1 MSAALLGE
9 GMTTG
14 QMMTTGQSR
23 TAGQSRTT
31 GRLVGAVILLSAA
44 ATVGTTERSLDVWMV
59 PHAHC
64 DVGWLM
70 SVDGYFN
77 ARRWDGSENSQSVS
91 NILTEVTKA
100 LSADETLR
108 FIWSETKW
116 IEMWWPQ
123 QTPAM
128 QAAFKRIVKRGQLEF
143 VGAGWSQNDE
153 VTTAYYDVID
163 NQVAGHE
170 YLRRTGLLDECP
182 QPGRCI
188 RFGWQVCQRH
198 LAHFF
203 SAVFRPFSTSWRQ
216 EA

>member
-1 MSAALLGE
+1 ML
-9 GMTTG
+9 
-14 QMMTTGQSR
+14 
-23 TAGQSRTT
+23 
-31 GRLVGAVILLSAA
+31 GAVILLSAA
-44 ATVGTTERSLDVWMV
+44 ATVGTERSLDVWMV

-70 SVDGYFN
+70 SVDGYFH

-100 LSADETLR
+100 LDADETLR

-163 NQVAGHE
+163 NQVTGHE
-170 YLRRTGLLDECP
+170 FLRRTGLLDECP

-188 RFGWQVCQRH
+188 RFGWQV
-198 LAHFF
+198 
-203 SAVFRPFSTSWRQ
+203 S
-216 EA
+216 

>member
-1 MSAALLGE
+1 MVKLAAPFAGLLGVLSFAAPASAPAA
-9 GMTTG
+9 
-14 QMMTTGQSR
+14 QS
-23 TAGQSRTT
+23 G
-31 GRLVGAVILLSAA
+31 
-44 ATVGTTERSLDVWMV
+44 GTSEVLDVWMV

-77 ARRWDGSENSQSVS
+77 PSHYDGSENQDSVS
-91 NILTEVTKA
+91 NILTTVTQA
-100 LSADETLR
+100 LDADESLR

-163 NQVAGHE
+163 V
-170 YLRRTGLLDECP
+170 
-182 QPGRCI
+182 
-188 RFGWQVCQRH
+188 
-198 LAHFF
+198 
-203 SAVFRPFSTSWRQ
+203 SAAAPFASSF
-216 EA
+216 EAQ

>member
-1 MSAALLGE
+1 MVKLAAPFAGLLGVL
-9 GMTTG
+9 
-14 QMMTTGQSR
+14 SF
-23 TAGQSRTT
+23 APASAP
-31 GRLVGAVILLSAA
+31 AVPAA
-44 ATVGTTERSLDVWMV
+44 PAAQNGDDGTSEVLDVWMV

-77 ARRWDGSENSQSVS
+77 PSHYDGSENQDSVS
-91 NILTEVTKA
+91 NILTTVTQA
-100 LSADETLR
+100 LDADESLR

-116 IEMWWPQ
+116 IEMWWPK

-143 VGAGWSQNDE
+143 VGGGWSQNDE

-163 NQVAGHE
+163 NQVTGHE
-170 YLRRTGLLDECP
+170 FLRRTGLLDECP

-188 RFGWQVCQRH
+188 RFGWQV
-198 LAHFF
+198 
-203 SAVFRPFSTSWRQ
+203 S
-216 EA
+216 